1 MERLDRKYITQ
12 HTSRKFNQELEDV
25 RNRVLTM
32 GGLVEMQLDDVL
44 QALCENDVELAG
56 RVINTDRRIN
66 GMELEID
73 EACSQIIARRQP
85 AASDLRLLIVVIK
98 TITDLERIG
107 DQVKRIA
114 KSVQGCGRSMA
125 SRSQVIDLK
134 RLGEQ
139 VSAMLRESLDAY
151 ARVDVEGALRIIHRD
166 SVIDEES
173 EAIMRALMTFM
184 MEDPRQISAA
194 MQLLWCARSFERMA
208 DHAKNV
214 CEYIV
219 YMVEGR
225 DVRHATSA
233 QMAKVEKEILG

>member
-1 MERLDRKYITQ
+1 
-12 HTSRKFNQELEDV
+12 
-25 RNRVLTM
+25 
-32 GGLVEMQLDDVL
+32 
-44 QALCENDVELAG
+44 
-56 RVINTDRRIN
+56 
-66 GMELEID
+66 
-73 EACSQIIARRQP
+73 
-85 AASDLRLLIVVIK
+85 
-98 TITDLERIG
+98 
-107 DQVKRIA
+107 
-114 KSVQGCGRSMA
+114 
-125 SRSQVIDLK
+125 
-134 RLGEQ
+134 
-139 VSAMLRESLDAY
+139 
-151 ARVDVEGALRIIHRD
+151 
-166 SVIDEES
+166 VIDEES